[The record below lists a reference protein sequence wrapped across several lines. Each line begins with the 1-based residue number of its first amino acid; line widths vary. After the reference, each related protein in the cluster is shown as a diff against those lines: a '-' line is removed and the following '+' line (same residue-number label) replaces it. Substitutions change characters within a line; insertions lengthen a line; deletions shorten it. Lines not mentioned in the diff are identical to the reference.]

1 MNRFI
6 LVLFLLLLAFPV
18 AAQLQ
23 FKERTEIPA
32 ESFEPIY
39 ELMRIPSGGL
49 VAFRTFQQRKL
60 NADLVFEYFLSSD
73 ILQSD
78 TIKEVKV
85 KEGFDMIGYDID
97 VDQLYV
103 LFAKGDDAAAD
114 KYVLHLDLKT
124 HVGMEY
130 AADNLLPMDLV
141 EFLVLDKKAIFMGNA
156 DARPVVQIF
165 SLEEKTVQTI
175 QGIYGNETHVVQI
188 LKLPELEALEVVLRR
203 RGPFKSQETLVLTF
217 DLEGTLL
224 RELKLD
230 PLGNLDD
237 EPLDGLLLPS
247 SGYGQTLIGA
257 YGKEVRNLYKGMY
270 LAQINEFGEQ
280 NIGLYTLADFPNFYT
295 YLPEKLRLKQEEIV
309 AEQLE
314 KEKTPSI
321 RNSYAI
327 RDVKEFEDSYLIY
340 FDQFS
345 VSSSRGVGTVAPS
358 LPSQRY
364 RYDRASRMGYIPF
377 YMDPYNS
384 LGGPVQ
390 TYTLVTEYTY
400 RSAHFIQ
407 VAKTGNVLWDNSARY
422 VDINTTYPEPF
433 AEVSAQGE
441 DVFHLYL
448 VNDQIKL
455 NYFKKGERLL
465 ENQTIPLELDEKLGK
480 IQFTDLGSLR
490 LLHWYGP
497 YYVLS
502 GLQKIRFTNEQ
513 QKEAVREVFFIQK
526 LLLSGDLYVPKED
539 LD

>member
-1 MNRFI
+1 MNKYI
-6 LVLFLLLLAFPV
+6 LAFFLVVLALPV

-39 ELMRIPSGGL
+39 ELMRIPSGL
-49 VAFRTFQQRKL
+49 VGFRTFQSRNL
-60 NADLVFEYFLSSD
+60 TADLVFEYFVSSD
-73 ILQSD
+73 LLQSD

-85 KEGFDMIGYDID
+85 KAGFDMIGYDTD
-97 VDQLYV
+97 EDQLYV
-103 LFAKGDDAAAD
+103 LFAKGEEAAAD
-114 KYVLHLDLKT
+114 KYVLHLDLST
-124 HVGMEY
+124 QIGVEY
-130 AADNLLPMDLV
+130 AADNLVPMDLV

-165 SLEEKTVQTI
+165 SLEEKTVQTV

-188 LKLPELEALEVVLRR
+188 LKLPELDALEVVIRR

-217 DLEGTLL
+217 DLQGTLL
-224 RELKLD
+224 RELKLN
-230 PLGNLDD
+230 PLGDVD
-237 EPLDGLLLPS
+237 EEPLDGLLLPG

-295 YLPEKLRLKQEEIV
+295 YLPEKQRVKQEETL

-314 KEKTPSI
+314 KGKIPSI
-321 RNSYAI
+321 RNRYAI
-327 RDVKEFEDSYLIY
+327 RDVKEFEDSYLVY
-340 FDQFS
+340 FDQIS
-345 VSSSRGVGTVAPS
+345 VRSSRGAGTVAPY

-364 RYDRASRMGYIPF
+364 RYDRASRMGYIPY

-384 LGGPVQ
+384 LSGPVQ
-390 TYTLVTEYTY
+390 TYTLITEYTY
-400 RSAHFIQ
+400 RSAHFVQ
-407 VAKTGNVLWDNSARY
+407 VAKTGQVLWDNSARY
-422 VDINTTYPEPF
+422 EDINTTYPEPF

-465 ENQTIPLELDEKLGK
+465 ENQTIPLQLDETQGQ
-480 IQFTDLGSLR
+480 IQFTDLASLR

-502 GLQKIRFTNEQ
+502 GLQKIRSTNEE

-526 LLLSGDLYVPKED
+526 LLLNGDLYVPNAD
-539 LD
+539 LN

>member
-1 MNRFI
+1 MNRYI
-6 LVLFLLLLAFPV
+6 IALFFVLLALPV

-23 FKERTEIPA
+23 FKERIETPA
-32 ESFEPIY
+32 ESYEPIY
-39 ELMRIPSGGL
+39 ELMRIPSGL
-49 VAFRTFQQRKL
+49 VAFRTFQSRKL
-60 NADLVFEYFLSSD
+60 TADLVFEYFLTSD
-73 ILQSD
+73 RMESD

-85 KEGFDMIGYDID
+85 KAGFDMIGYDID
-97 VDQLYV
+97 EDQLYV
-103 LFAKGDDAAAD
+103 LFAKGDEAAAD
-114 KYVLHLDLKT
+114 KYVLHLDLNT
-124 HVGMEY
+124 HIGLEY
-130 AADNLLPMDLV
+130 PADNLLPMDLV
-141 EFLVLDKKAIFMGNA
+141 EFLVLDNKAIFMGDA

-165 SLEEKTVQTI
+165 SLEDKTVQTV

-188 LKLPELEALEVVLRR
+188 LKLPELASLEVVLRR

-217 DLEGTLL
+217 DLQGTLL
-224 RELKLD
+224 REFKLD
-230 PLGNLDD
+230 PLGNPDE
-237 EPLDGLLLPS
+237 EPLDGMLLPG

-257 YGKEVRNLYKGMY
+257 YGKEIRNLYKGMY
-270 LAQINEFGEQ
+270 LAEINEFGEQ
-280 NIGLYTLADFPNFYT
+280 NIGLYTLADFPNFHS

-314 KEKTPSI
+314 KGKTPSI

-345 VSSSRGVGTVAPS
+345 VSSSRGPGTVAPS
-358 LPSQRY
+358 LASQRY

-384 LGGPVQ
+384 LSGPVQ

-407 VAKTGNVLWDNSARY
+407 VAKTGQVLWDNSARY
-422 VDINTTYPEPF
+422 EDINTTYPEPF

-441 DVFHLYL
+441 EVFHLYL

-455 NYFKKGERLL
+455 NYFKKGERLI

-502 GLQKIRFTNEQ
+502 GLQKIRYTNEQ
-513 QKEAVREVFFIQK
+513 QKEDVREVFFIQK
-526 LLLSGDLYVPKED
+526 LLLNGDLYVPSEN
-539 LD
+539 LN

>member
-1 MNRFI
+1 MNRFL
-6 LVLFLLLLAFPV
+6 LVLFLGLLALPV

-23 FKERTEIPA
+23 FKERMETPA
-32 ESFEPIY
+32 ESFEPVF
-39 ELMRIPSGGL
+39 ELMRTPSGL
-49 VAFRTFQQRKL
+49 VAFRTFQARKL
-60 NADLVFEYFLSSD
+60 NADLVFEYFLMTD
-73 ILQSD
+73 LLQSD
-78 TIKEVKV
+78 TIKEVKI

-97 VDQLYV
+97 EDQLYV

-114 KYVLHLDLKT
+114 KYVLHLDLNT
-124 HVGMEY
+124 HIGLEY

-141 EFLVLDKKAIFMGNA
+141 EFLVLDKKAIFMGSA

-165 SLEEKTVQTI
+165 SLEEKTVQTV

-188 LKLPELEALEVVLRR
+188 LKLPELAALEVVIRR
-203 RGPFKSQETLVLTF
+203 RGPFKSLETIILTF
-217 DLEGTLL
+217 DLQGTLL

-230 PLGNLDD
+230 PFGNPDD
-237 EPLDGLLLPS
+237 EPLDGLLLAG
-247 SGYGQTLIGA
+247 SGYEQTLIGA
-257 YGKEVRNLYKGMY
+257 YGKEVRNSYKGMY

-280 NIGLYTLADFPNFYT
+280 NIGLYTLADFPNFYK
-295 YLPEKLRLKQEEIV
+295 YLPEKQRVKPEEILL
-309 AEQLE
+309 EQLE
-314 KEKTPSI
+314 KGKTPSI

-327 RDVKEFEDSYLIY
+327 RDIKEFEDSYVVY

-345 VSSSRGVGTVAPS
+345 VSSSRGSGTVAPS

-384 LGGPVQ
+384 LSGPVQ

-407 VAKTGNVLWDNSARY
+407 VAKTGQVIWDNSARY
-422 VDINTTYPEPF
+422 EDVNTTYPEPF
-433 AEVSAQGE
+433 AEFSAQGE

-448 VNDQIKL
+448 INDQIKL

-465 ENQTIPLELDEKLGK
+465 ENKTIPLELDETKGK
-480 IQFTDLGSLR
+480 IQYTDLGSLR

-513 QKEAVREVFFIQK
+513 QKEEVREVFFIQK
-526 LLLSGDLYVPKED
+526 LLLNGYLYEPNED
-539 LD
+539 LN

>member
-1 MNRFI
+1 MNRYI
-6 LVLFLLLLAFPV
+6 LALFFVLLALPV

-32 ESFEPIY
+32 ESYEPIY
-39 ELMRIPSGGL
+39 ELMRIPSGL

-60 NADLVFEYFLSSD
+60 NADLVFEYFLTSD
-73 ILQSD
+73 LLQTD

-85 KEGFDMIGYDID
+85 KAGFDMIGYDID
-97 VDQLYV
+97 EDQLYV
-103 LFAKGDDAAAD
+103 LFARGDEAAAD
-114 KYVLHLDLKT
+114 KYVLHLDLNT
-124 HVGMEY
+124 HIGLEY

-165 SLEEKTVQTI
+165 SLEDKTVQTV

-188 LKLPELEALEVVLRR
+188 IKLPELAALEVVLRR

-217 DLEGTLL
+217 DLQGTLL

-230 PLGNLDD
+230 PLGDLDD
-237 EPLDGLLLPS
+237 EPLDGLLLPA

-257 YGKEVRNLYKGMY
+257 YGKETRNLYKGMY

-280 NIGLYTLADFPNFYT
+280 NIGLYTLADFPNFYS
-295 YLPEKLRLKQEEIV
+295 YLPEKLRLKQQGIV

-321 RNSYAI
+321 RNSYAV

-345 VSSSRGVGTVAPS
+345 VSSSRGAGTVAPS
-358 LPSQRY
+358 LASQRY

-384 LGGPVQ
+384 FNGPVQ
-390 TYTLVTEYTY
+390 TYTLVTEYIY

-407 VAKTGNVLWDNSARY
+407 VAKTGQVLWDNSARY
-422 VDINTTYPEPF
+422 EDINTTYPEPF

-441 DVFHLYL
+441 EVFHLYL

-455 NYFKKGERLL
+455 NYFKRGERLL
-465 ENQTIPLELDEKLGK
+465 ENQNIPLEIDKKQGE
-480 IQFTDLGSLR
+480 IQSTDLASLR

-497 YYVLS
+497 HYLLS

-526 LLLSGDLYVPKED
+526 LLLNGDLYVPNED
-539 LD
+539 LN

>member
-1 MNRFI
+1 MNRYI
-6 LVLFLLLLAFPV
+6 LALFLLLLALPV

-23 FKERTEIPA
+23 FKERMETPA
-32 ESFEPIY
+32 ESFEPIF
-39 ELMRIPSGGL
+39 ELMRIPSGL
-49 VAFRTFQQRKL
+49 VAFRTFQARKI
-60 NADLVFEYFLSSD
+60 NADLVFEYFLLTD
-73 ILQSD
+73 LLQSD
-78 TIKEVKV
+78 PIKEVKI

-97 VDQLYV
+97 EDQLFV

-114 KYVLHLDLKT
+114 KYVLHLDLNT
-124 HVGMEY
+124 QIGMEY

-141 EFLVLDKKAIFMGNA
+141 EFLVLDKKAIFMGSA

-165 SLEEKTVQTI
+165 SLEEKTVQTV

-188 LKLPELEALEVVLRR
+188 LKLPELAALEVVLRR

-217 DLEGTLL
+217 DLQGTLL

-230 PLGNLDD
+230 PLGDLDD
-237 EPLDGLLLPS
+237 EPLDGLLLPG

-257 YGKEVRNLYKGMY
+257 YGKEVRNAYKGMY

-280 NIGLYTLADFPNFYT
+280 NIGLYSLADFPNFYT
-295 YLPEKLRLKQEEIV
+295 YLPEKQRVKPEEIV

-314 KEKTPSI
+314 KGKTPSI

-327 RDVKEFEDSYLIY
+327 RDIKELEDSYLVY

-345 VSSSRGVGTVAPS
+345 VSSSRGSGTVAPS

-384 LGGPVQ
+384 LSGPVQ

-407 VAKTGNVLWDNSARY
+407 VAKTGQVIWDNSARY
-422 VDINTTYPEPF
+422 EDVNTTYPEPF
-433 AEVSAQGE
+433 AEFSAQGE

-448 VNDQIKL
+448 INDQIKL

-465 ENQTIPLELDEKLGK
+465 ENQTIPLELDETQGK

-526 LLLSGDLYVPKED
+526 LLLNGDLYVPNED
-539 LD
+539 LN

>member
-1 MNRFI
+1 MNRYI
-6 LVLFLLLLAFPV
+6 LALFLLLLALPV

-23 FKERTEIPA
+23 FKERMETPA
-32 ESFEPIY
+32 ESFEPIF
-39 ELMRIPSGGL
+39 ELMRIPSGL
-49 VAFRTFQQRKL
+49 VAFRTFQARKL
-60 NADLVFEYFLSSD
+60 NADLVFEYFLLTD
-73 ILQSD
+73 LLQSD
-78 TIKEVKV
+78 TIKEVKI

-97 VDQLYV
+97 EDQLFV

-114 KYVLHLDLKT
+114 KYVLHLDLNT
-124 HVGMEY
+124 QIGMEY

-141 EFLVLDKKAIFMGNA
+141 EFLVLDKKAIFMGSA

-165 SLEEKTVQTI
+165 SLEEKTVQTV

-188 LKLPELEALEVVLRR
+188 LKLPELAALEVVLRR

-217 DLEGTLL
+217 DLQGTLL

-230 PLGNLDD
+230 PLGDLDD
-237 EPLDGLLLPS
+237 EPLDGLLLPG

-257 YGKEVRNLYKGMY
+257 YGKEVRNAYKGMY

-280 NIGLYTLADFPNFYT
+280 NIGLYSLADFPNFYT
-295 YLPEKLRLKQEEIV
+295 YLPEKQRVKPEEIV

-314 KEKTPSI
+314 NGKTPSI

-327 RDVKEFEDSYLIY
+327 RDIKEFEDSYLVY

-345 VSSSRGVGTVAPS
+345 VSSSRGSGTVAPS

-384 LGGPVQ
+384 LSGPVQ

-407 VAKTGNVLWDNSARY
+407 VAKTGQVIWDNSARY
-422 VDINTTYPEPF
+422 EDVNTTYPEPF
-433 AEVSAQGE
+433 AEFSAQGE

-448 VNDQIKL
+448 INDQIKL

-465 ENQTIPLELDEKLGK
+465 ENQTIPLELDETQGK

-513 QKEAVREVFFIQK
+513 HKEAVREVFFIQK
-526 LLLSGDLYVPKED
+526 LLLNGDLYVPNED
-539 LD
+539 LN